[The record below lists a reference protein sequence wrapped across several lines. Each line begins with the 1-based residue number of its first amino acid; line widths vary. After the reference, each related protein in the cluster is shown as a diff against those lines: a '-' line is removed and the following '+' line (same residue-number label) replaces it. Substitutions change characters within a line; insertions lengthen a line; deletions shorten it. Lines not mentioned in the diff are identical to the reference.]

1 MSDTAGLYDEDFV
14 RWTEVQAKALRE
26 AARAGANLPLDWEN
40 LAEEVEDLGRS
51 LRRELRSRIASII
64 EHLMKLEYS
73 RSPNPR
79 RGWRLTVVRERGQIG
94 RLLEDAPSLRRE
106 ISRMIE
112 TEAPQALEVVAE
124 SLRSHGEITP
134 ALLVKLGAAYTEDQ
148 IFGDWLPAESA
159 APAA

>member
-1 MSDTAGLYDEDFV
+1 VL
-14 RWTEVQAKALRE
+14 
-26 AARAGANLPLDWEN
+26 
-40 LAEEVEDLGRS
+40 
-51 LRRELRSRIASII
+51 
-64 EHLMKLEYS
+64 
-73 RSPNPR
+73 
-79 RGWRLTVVRERGQIG
+79 RERGQIG